1 MSDSKNGS
9 ISVSLLAGN
18 ITATTR
24 PLHPEIGQQIRMNDD
39 FYFHITPEVAR
50 QWIDAL
56 EPIAEASA

>member
-39 FYFHITPEVAR
+39 FYFHITPEVAA
-50 QWIDAL
+50 QWLPVITK
-56 EPIAEASA
+56 IAEAK